1 MMKRLGIITFAT
13 TVILIVAGLTAC
25 SASEEN
31 EGNEITTA
39 PTLTPTIIPP
49 LTNVIVTELEVDDSP
64 ETNVEP
70 SVEPTPSAKET
81 STEASQPTKPEKE
94 TLVFYYVIG
103 DGVNMRTEPSMQ
115 AEVIVSLS
123 NGTEVKYLG
132 NDGDWSKVGYE
143 DSTGYIRSDLLSEIL
158 PTSSSSENTAANPS
172 SNPTTETVSNEI
184 EALDSPKIVVKKSD
198 RTLELWDGDQLYDS
212 YSIGLGWEPTGDK
225 KQEGD
230 GRTPEGTYYVCVRNS
245 ASRFYLSLGVSY
257 PNKED
262 AKEALDSGNIDQNTY
277 EQIVDAID
285 NGTQPP
291 WNTALGGEIMIH
303 GMGGDSDWTAGCIAV
318 DNEIMDILWKYCPK
332 NTPIVIQP

>member
-13 TVILIVAGLTAC
+13 IVILIVAGLTAC

-31 EGNEITTA
+31 KGNEITTA
-39 PTLTPTIIPP
+39 PTLTPTLIPP
-49 LTNVIVTELEVDDSP
+49 LTNMIVTELEVDDST

-70 SVEPTPSAKET
+70 SVEPTPPAQET
-81 STEASQPTKPEKE
+81 STEASQPTKPENE
-94 TLVFYYVIG
+94 TAVFYYVIG
-103 DGVNMRTEPSMQ
+103 EGVNMRTEPSMQ

-123 NGTEVKYLG
+123 NNTEVKYLG
-132 NDGDWSKVGYE
+132 NDGDWSKVSYE
-143 DSTGYIRSDLLSEIL
+143 DTIGYIRSDLLN
-158 PTSSSSENTAANPS
+158 TSA
-172 SNPTTETVSNEI
+172 TTELTTSEI
-184 EALDSPKIVVKKSD
+184 EALDSPKIVVKKSE
-198 RTLELWDGDQLYDS
+198 RILELWDGDQLYDS
-212 YSIGLGWEPTGDK
+212 YSVGLGWEPTGDK

-257 PNKED
+257 PNKDD